1 MGLHFFVHVHVYTGI
16 NQQEGGGGGGKEGGG
31 GWKAYTPVDLIQ
43 AEKYT
48 IKAFQNNN
56 IIRVP
61 AANESTKLELF

>member
-1 MGLHFFVHVHVYTGI
+1 MSLGFFGGLTFFCTCTYTGI
-16 NQQEGGGGGGKEGGG
+16 NQQEGGGGRGGRKGGG

-56 IIRVP
+56 IIRVQDC
-61 AANESTKLELF
+61 S

>member
-1 MGLHFFVHVHVYTGI
+1 MVCEPGI
-16 NQQEGGGGGGKEGGG
+16 FWWAYIFLYMYIYRYKPAGGGRRGGKKGGG

-56 IIRVP
+56 IIRVQDC
-61 AANESTKLELF
+61 S